1 MSYRPDDTI
10 AAVATP
16 PGKGAVA
23 IIRLSGSRARAIGE
37 QLTGLAPEPR
47 RAHLCEFRDEAGD
60 PVDRGLLLYFPGPRS
75 FTGEDVVELHGHGGM
90 VVSEMLLASTLRL
103 GARAA
108 EPGEFTLR
116 AFLNDKLDLTQAEG
130 IADLVNSG
138 SREAARAAYRSL
150 EGRFS
155 EQVHSL
161 QARLTAL
168 RVQLEAWLDFPDE
181 ELELDDTTDF
191 AHDFDAAIA
200 TLETLLSQAREGAVL
215 SNGLTVVIA
224 GPPNAGKSSLMN
236 RLSGYDAAIVTDLPG
251 TTRDALREHLSLDGL
266 PVTVIDTAGLR
277 ESADPVELEGIR
289 RAHQAL
295 EGADRLVWVTDI
307 RTDRASQFT
316 EMRRVAGE
324 SAAVTVVQNKI
335 DLTADEPACVE
346 DDGVTVI
353 RLSALT
359 GQGIELLTEHLK
371 AVAGYRRTGAI
382 PDQSMVNA
390 IDTLACAQR
399 DLGRLDDA
407 LALFEEIESAYR
419 DPESVLGRPN
429 PEIVLHHAQCLSKLR
444 RYEDAETMLL
454 AIEDRTADVIKVLV
468 ELYEA
473 WDKPD
478 EAAEWRAKL
487 PEPADDAAPDS

>member
-1 MSYRPDDTI
+1 MNYRLDDTI
-10 AAVATP
+10 AALATP

-23 IIRLSGSRARAIGE
+23 IIRLSGSRARAIGV
-37 QLTGLAPEPR
+37 QLTGVEPKAR
-47 RAHLCEFRDEAGD
+47 QAHLCEFRDETGD

-75 FTGEDVVELHGHGGM
+75 FTGEDVIELHGHGGM
-90 VVSEMLLASTLRL
+90 VVSDMLLASALRL

-130 IADLVNSG
+130 IADLVDSG
-138 SREAARAAYRSL
+138 SRAAARAAYRSL

-155 EQVHSL
+155 AQVHGL

-181 ELELDDTTDF
+181 ELELNDTTEF
-191 AHDFDAAIA
+191 THGFDAAIA
-200 TLETLLSQAREGAVL
+200 ALETLLSQAREGAVL
-215 SNGLTVVIA
+215 NNGLTVVIA

-236 RLSGYDAAIVTDLPG
+236 RLSGYDAAIVTDVPG

-266 PVTVIDTAGLR
+266 PVTVVDTAGLR

-289 RAHQAL
+289 RAHRAL

-307 RTDRASQFT
+307 RSDLASQLK
-316 EMRRVAGE
+316 EIRRVAGE
-324 SAAVTVVQNKI
+324 DAAVTVVQNKI
-335 DLTADEPACVE
+335 DLSADEPAHVE

-371 AVAGYRRTGAI
+371 AVAGYCSDAAGTFSARTRHVDALQRAAHSIRDARR
-382 PDQSMVNA
+382 QF
-390 IDTLACAQR
+390 IDTP
-399 DLGRLDDA
+399 A
-407 LALFEEIESAYR
+407 L
-419 DPESVLGRPN
+419 
-429 PEIVLHHAQCLSKLR
+429 
-444 RYEDAETMLL
+444 
-454 AIEDRTADVIKVLV
+454 
-468 ELYEA
+468 EL
-473 WDKPD
+473 
-478 EAAEWRAKL
+478 AAEELRSAQTAL
-487 PEPADDAAPDS
+487 SEVTGELSSDDLLGEIFSSFCIGK

>member
-37 QLTGLAPEPR
+37 QMTGLAPEPR

-161 QARLTAL
+161 QGRLTAL

-236 RLSGYDAAIVTDLPG
+236 RLSGYDAAIVTDMPG

-371 AVAGYRRTGAI
+371 AVAGYRSETAGTFSARARH
-382 PDQSMVNA
+382 V
-390 IDTLACAQR
+390 
-399 DLGRLDDA
+399 DA
-407 LALFEEIESAYR
+407 L
-419 DPESVLGRPN
+419 
-429 PEIVLHHAQCLSKLR
+429 Q
-444 RYEDAETMLL
+444 
-454 AIEDRTADVIKVLV
+454 
-468 ELYEA
+468 
-473 WDKPD
+473 
-478 EAAEWRAKL
+478 RAKL
-487 PEPADDAAPDS
+487 SIHDARRQVINTPALELAAEELRSAQAALSEVTGELTSDDLLGEIFSSFCIGK

>member
-1 MSYRPDDTI
+1 MSFRLDDTI

-37 QLTGLAPEPR
+37 QLTGLAPEAR
-47 RAHLCEFRDEAGD
+47 RAHLCEFRDEGGD
-60 PVDRGLLLYFPGPRS
+60 PVDRGLLLYFPAPRS
-75 FTGEDVVELHGHGGM
+75 FTGEDVVELHGHGGI
-90 VVSEMLLASTLRL
+90 VVSDMLLASALRL

-155 EQVHSL
+155 EQVHAL
-161 QARLTAL
+161 QASLTAL

-181 ELELDDTTDF
+181 ELELSDTTAF
-191 AHDFDAAIA
+191 VHGFDAGIA
-200 TLETLLSQAREGAVL
+200 ELETLLSQAREGAVL
-215 SNGLTVVIA
+215 NNGLTVVIA

-236 RLSGYDAAIVTDLPG
+236 RLSGYDAAIVTDIPG

-277 ESADPVELEGIR
+277 DSANPVELEGMR
-289 RAHQAL
+289 RAHRAL

-307 RTDRASQFT
+307 RDDLAEQFT

-324 SAAVTVVQNKI
+324 DAAVTVVQNKI
-335 DLTADEPACVE
+335 DLTDDEPARVE
-346 DDGVTVI
+346 DDGITVI

-359 GQGIELLTEHLK
+359 GQGIELFSEHLK
-371 AVAGYRRTGAI
+371 TIAGYRSEAAGTFSARARHVDALQRAASFIRDARRQLVDTGA
-382 PDQSMVNA
+382 
-390 IDTLACAQR
+390 
-399 DLGRLDDA
+399 
-407 LALFEEIESAYR
+407 
-419 DPESVLGRPN
+419 
-429 PEIVLHHAQCLSKLR
+429 
-444 RYEDAETMLL
+444 
-454 AIEDRTADVIKVLV
+454 V
-468 ELYEA
+468 EL
-473 WDKPD
+473 
-478 EAAEWRAKL
+478 AAEELRSAQTAL
-487 PEPADDAAPDS
+487 SEVTGELTSDDLLREIFSSFCIGK